1 MVDSISRQRCMESVA
16 CLMTIMSVHNEKEE
30 VRQEGTQ
37 MYSLRRERVPTTL
50 VLQAKIVLKV
60 TRK

>member
-1 MVDSISRQRCMESVA
+1 MESVA

-37 MYSLRRERVPTTL
+37 MYSLRRKRVPTTL